1 MVFNLWS
8 SFLDDSSSFSCIL
21 RTALSLP
28 INKSANSAGLLSAS
42 VPFGA
47 GALLGGLVVIVC
59 GCSRLPRLI

>member
-1 MVFNLWS
+1 MKIMRITADLGV
-8 SFLDDSSSFSCIL
+8 SCIL
-21 RTALSLP
+21 RTALSLL

-47 GALLGGLVVIVC
+47 GALLGSLVVIVC